1 MAGRGRE
8 LTLPAWMRQQQQQE
22 APVPPPPSVHMHRH
36 DPNIYAD
43 ASADLPKPSRS
54 SRDDGYGGSTSTR
67 PREEPRRDEY
77 ASSSRQDNSRREDIS
92 SSSRRDE
99 VPHSSRS
106 RDDAQP
112 PPPSSSSRSSRDDV
126 PRSSHRSSH
135 HESRSDKP
143 RESDRRGSDRGS
155 ASDRG
160 SDRRRRDR
168 SRSKGSSSRDPR
180 RDYDEPRSSRS
191 SRGDRKGDFK
201 KMEGFGTLSLSG
213 SGRVRVRRFDILP
226 AGVTQDTAA
235 TYAAEVIMQAKL
247 AALSGI
253 VGPASFGPPT
263 NAHMHHLSFGG
274 SQHSRHARRLYVGGF
289 GEITEAEIERFFN
302 EVIDKALGEVQEHGS
317 VVSVYI
323 NRERHFA
330 FVELKTIEL
339 TTACMELDGITYHG
353 QPLKIRRPNDYN
365 PSAVKETGPIPKL
378 DVNALGIVSTSV
390 SDGPGKIFVGGL
402 PYQLNEEQ
410 VKELLQAFGA
420 LKSFHLVKE
429 LNTNLSKGYGFCEYL
444 DPAITQIACAGLNDM
459 QVGDK
464 ILTVRTAQTAGG
476 LFPPQFDPLTG
487 TEPLAVVPSA
497 PLGQPSRVLVLLNM
511 VTPADL
517 SDPEE
522 FQDICDDIRAECE
535 KSGAVQDMVVPRP
548 GEAQYHPSSVCKVGN
563 SIGLFCAYFGFFFR
577 VF

>member
-1 MAGRGRE
+1 
-8 LTLPAWMRQQQQQE
+8 
-22 APVPPPPSVHMHRH
+22 MHRH

-77 ASSSRQDNSRREDIS
+77 ASSSRQDNSRREDVS

-213 SGRVRVRRFDILP
+213 SGRVRVRRSFDILP

-263 NAHMHHLSFGG
+263 N
-274 SQHSRHARRLYVGGF
+274 HSRHARRLYVGGF

-365 PSAVKETGPIPKL
+365 PSAVKET
-378 DVNALGIVSTSV
+378 
-390 SDGPGKIFVGGL
+390 
-402 PYQLNEEQ
+402 

-517 SDPEE
+517 SDPDE

-548 GEAQYHPSSVCKVGN
+548 GEAQYHPSSVCKIFVAFAQ
-563 SIGLFCAYFGFFFR
+563 LECAEAAANELHGRGFANQTVAVEFMDEAKFTR
-577 VF
+577 RDF